1 MATHYAAYGLNLAC
15 SFPLPGM
22 QATGSPDGEL
32 PTLTL
37 DLQNPAELD
46 RDWSGADG
54 PPQWRGRL
62 GDGLDLT
69 IEHGSAGD
77 LLFAYGERAR
87 FRLSDDMRRLDCAPE
102 QPGLDWQ
109 RALISKVLPAISVMR
124 GYEALHAAAVA
135 SPEGVVAIMA
145 PSGSG
150 KSTLAIELLGRGW
163 PLFADDVLVLE
174 DDAGTIRA
182 HPGTPHMNLAEHSP
196 STTTD
201 PKSLGDTLGMLA
213 GERWLAAANTST
225 CTRPVRMLCLLE
237 RADGLASETRS
248 LGLNPLP
255 LAPYMLGL
263 QSNAQRQ
270 RDRFTLYA
278 DMIESTPLVRMTAD
292 LRQAPQQ
299 LADLLEDA
307 LASHP
312 QPTASVAG

>member
-1 MATHYAAYGLNLAC
+1 MATHYAAYGLHLAC
-15 SFPLPGM
+15 SFPLPGT
-22 QATGSPDGEL
+22 QATGSADGEL
-32 PTLTL
+32 PKLTL
-37 DLQNPAELD
+37 DLQDPAELD
-46 RDWSGADG
+46 RGWSGATG
-54 PPQWRGRL
+54 PPEWRGRL

-77 LLFAYGERAR
+77 LLFAYGDRAR
-87 FRLSDDMRRLDCAPE
+87 FRLHADMSRLDCAPE
-102 QPGLDWQ
+102 HPGLDWQ
-109 RALISKVLPAISVMR
+109 RALISKVLPAVSVMR
-124 GYEALHAAAVA
+124 GYEALHAAAVD
-135 SPEGVVAIMA
+135 SPEGVIAIMA

-163 PLFADDVLVLE
+163 PLFADDVLILE
-174 DDAGTIRA
+174 DDAGNIRA

-196 STTTD
+196 SATD
-201 PKSLGDTLGMLA
+201 PQSLGETLGVLA

-225 CTRPVRMLCLLE
+225 HTRPVRMLCLLE
-237 RADGLASETRS
+237 RADGLANEARS
-248 LGLNPLP
+248 LGFSPLP

-263 QSNAQRQ
+263 QSDAQRQ

-292 LRQAPQQ
+292 LRQPPQQ

-307 LASHP
+307 LTSHP

>member
-1 MATHYAAYGLNLAC
+1 MATHYAAYGLHLAC
-15 SFPLPGM
+15 SFPLPGT
-22 QATGSPDGEL
+22 QAIGPADSEL

-37 DLQNPAELD
+37 DLLEPAELD
-46 RDWSGADG
+46 RVWSGPSG
-54 PPQWRGRL
+54 PPEWRGRL

-77 LLFAYGERAR
+77 LLFAYGDRAR
-87 FRLSDDMRRLDCAPE
+87 FRLHADMERLDCAPE
-102 QPGLDWQ
+102 HPGLDWQ
-109 RALISKVLPAISVMR
+109 RALISKVLPAIGVMR
-124 GYEALHAAAVA
+124 GYEALHAAAVD

-163 PLFADDVLVLE
+163 PLFADDVLILE
-174 DDAGTIRA
+174 DDAGTVRA

-196 STTTD
+196 GATD
-201 PKSLGDTLGMLA
+201 PQSLGDSLGILA
-213 GERWLAAANTST
+213 GERWLAAAHTT
-225 CTRPVRMLCLLE
+225 THTRPVRMLCMLE
-237 RADGLASETRS
+237 RGAGLANETRS
-248 LGLNPLP
+248 LGFSPLP

-263 QSNAQRQ
+263 QSDARRQ

-278 DMIESTPLVRMTAD
+278 DMIEATPLVRMTAD
-292 LRQAPQQ
+292 LEQPPRQ

-312 QPTASVAG
+312 RPTAGVAG